1 MLHKSK
7 FAVSTS
13 VLIRV
18 HYNVKWDAQNEF
30 NTSRQTL
37 FTLLDIL
44 NKLR

>member
-13 VLIRV
+13 VSIRV
-18 HYNVKWDAQNEF
+18 HYIVKWDAQNEF
-30 NTSRQTL
+30 NISKQTL